1 MLTPKDFTNML
12 FVVRTINSWEN
23 LSYFYYRIMLIYEY
37 TFKAEEEEEV
47 ALLRRAL
54 SKYVQ
59 LVDVITENVKCM

>member
-1 MLTPKDFTNML
+1 
-12 FVVRTINSWEN
+12 
-23 LSYFYYRIMLIYEY
+23 MLIYEY